1 MIPLKDHTHVVIDLE
16 TLDTVPTAVVLSI
29 GIAVGNLQ
37 EDLPK
42 NYHWNL
48 CVPSQIFAG
57 RSLSQSTVEWWREKD
72 LSLQLAAIEYPVAVT
87 VALYEV
93 QKTLNDLKKAAG
105 EDSFS
110 IWGNS
115 PSFDLGILS
124 NLFAQYK
131 FEVPW
136 KYWQE
141 RDLRTYGAMV
151 GVSFNEWKQ
160 QQENSFVAHCAKEDA
175 MAELKYIFTYLPSSA
190 GE

>member
-37 EDLPK
+37 EGITWK
-42 NYHWNL
+42 KHWNL

-57 RSLSQSTVEWWREKD
+57 RSLSQGTVNWWREKD

-87 VALYEV
+87 GALYEV

-131 FEVPW
+131 FGVPW
-136 KYWQE
+136 NYWQE
-141 RDLRTYGAMV
+141 RDLRTFSALFGEKFIPPAT
-151 GVSFNEWKQ
+151 
-160 QQENSFVAHCAKEDA
+160 AHIAVEDA
-175 MAELKYIFTYLPSSA
+175 AAELDFILKKLCEQPI
-190 GE
+190 